1 VSARTLPI
9 DGNLKEYSVT
19 RLLQIVLEEQITGA
33 LTVTRGDTARTLFL
47 KDGMIT
53 YATSTESRDRLG
65 EIFIIQGKLSRR
77 EVQEAFKKARR
88 KSTLL
93 GRVLLVDGMISSQE
107 LFLAVTAQV
116 VAILERMRSWRKG
129 EFVFEFGGEP
139 EVGTVLL
146 RIPLSLYLGVEA
158 KKRKG
163 VGRLSKD
170 QGETDTGA
178 GEDGYEEEIP
188 EGLEL
193 TDGDGAEATVGGSG
207 RRDAADAGKGRS
219 EREEASPEMVQ
230 DEQGT
235 WGEVEIPDKEESA
248 GAVGTGE
255 ETADGEDNVGRL
267 VEEIVFN
274 VQELR
279 RRSGRGAHT
288 LLGVGTDATLTEIQD
303 AYHYLAKI
311 LHPDRHPPGLP
322 EDVARGATDLFQEV
336 TSAYHEAEV
345 SEGAP
350 SSPAAGTAP
359 GAPTPGR
366 TSAPD
371 EAMVGGDRSRSLF
384 YRAKEQMAKGNYWQ
398 ATDSLRQV
406 VRKRPKEAMYR
417 NLLGFCLMQT
427 GRRLHE
433 AEEHIR
439 EAIRLDP
446 GNPDFIV
453 NLGLVYKAGRFHS
466 KAKDMFQQALIYDKR
481 HKMARQQLKEVL
493 PLADPGGAK
502 PIWKKI
508 FGK

>member
-1 VSARTLPI
+1 VSARTLPVR
-9 DGNLKEYSVT
+9 GNLKEYSVT
-19 RLLQIVLEEQITGA
+19 RLLQIVLEEQISGA
-33 LTVTRGDTARTLFL
+33 LTVTRGDTARTLYL

-53 YATSTESRDRLG
+53 YATSTESGDRLG
-65 EIFIIQGKLSRR
+65 EIFIIQGKLSRS
-77 EVQEAFKKARR
+77 EVHEAFKKAQR
-88 KSTLL
+88 KNTLL
-93 GRVLLVDGMISSQE
+93 GRVLLVEGMITSQE

-139 EVGTVLL
+139 EAGTVLL

-158 KKRKG
+158 KKRKATG
-163 VGRLSKD
+163 PLAKD
-170 QGETDTGA
+170 QGEA
-178 GEDGYEEEIP
+178 GTEAVEEGYEEEVP

-193 TDGDGAEATVGGSG
+193 TDEGGAETTAGGSG
-207 RRDAADAGKGRS
+207 GQDAADAGKGGS
-219 EREEASPEMVQ
+219 GREEASPEMVQ
-230 DEQGT
+230 DEEGT
-235 WGEVEIPDKEESA
+235 WGEVEISNEEKSA
-248 GAVGTGE
+248 EAVGTGE
-255 ETADGEDNVGRL
+255 ESADGEDNDDRL

-288 LLGVGTDATLTEIQD
+288 LLGVGTDATPTEIQE

-311 LHPDRHPPGLP
+311 LHPDHHPPELP
-322 EDVARGATDLFQEV
+322 EDVARGATDLFQDI

-345 SEGAP
+345 SGGAP
-350 SSPAAGTAP
+350 PSPAAGTAP
-359 GAPTPGR
+359 GAPPAGR
-366 TSAPD
+366 VSASE
-371 EAMVGGDRSRSLF
+371 EALVGGDQTRRLF

-406 VRKRPKEAMYR
+406 VRKRPREAMYR

-493 PLADPGGAK
+493 PLADPGGAR
-502 PIWKKI
+502 PMWKKI